1 MKFDTVVALVCTV
14 DEANDMW
21 IDCDMSEIFGLC

>member
-1 MKFDTVVALVCTV
+1 MNFEAVVALICAV

-21 IDCDMSEIFGLC
+21 IDCGMSEIFGL

>member
-1 MKFDTVVALVCTV
+1 MNSEAVVALMCTV

-21 IDCDMSEIFGLC
+21 IDCDMSEIFCLY